1 MTRQRLSV
9 KARAALVLCACLVLA
24 APVFLPGCGKGKQ
37 ARTEVVLATG
47 TSPWDTGLLNAWIP
61 MFEARYP
68 YTVKVVPVG
77 SGKAIQAARDGECDV
92 TLTNSPEDEQS
103 VLAEVLTLNG
113 KAVMH
118 DSFIIAG
125 PAGDPAGVRG
135 QPNPIEAFNRIMETE
150 SAFVSRADGSGINAS
165 ERAIWQ
171 SIAGFNEPVGPWYIK
186 SDKGMGD
193 TLLLA
198 NDRNAYVLTDKATYL
213 ACKDRLGLEI
223 LLEGDKRLTNNY
235 VVMEVNPAA
244 FPDVNAAGAQAFS
257 EFVTGR
263 EAQEFLNSF
272 GVEEYGEQLFY
283 PGAL

>member
-1 MTRQRLSV
+1 VIRQRLRF
-9 KARAALVLCACLVLA
+9 KARAALVLCACVILAVPVL
-24 APVFLPGCGKGKQ
+24 LPGCGKQ
-37 ARTEVVLATG
+37 ARSEVVLATG

-61 MFEARYP
+61 MFEASYP
-68 YTVKVVPVG
+68 YDVKVVSVG

-92 TLTNSPEDEQS
+92 TLTNSPEDERQ
-103 VLAEVLTLNG
+103 VLTDVLTINS

-118 DSFIIAG
+118 NSFVVAG

-135 QPNPIEAFNRIMETE
+135 QPSPIVAFSRIMESG
-150 SAFVSRADGSGINAS
+150 SAFVSRADGSGINAN
-165 ERAIWQ
+165 ERAVWQ
-171 SIAGFNEPVGPWYIK
+171 SVTGLDEPVGQWYIK
-186 SDKGMGD
+186 SGKGMGD

-198 NDRNAYVLTDKATYL
+198 NERNAYVLTDKATYL
-213 ACKDRLGLEI
+213 VYQDRLDLEI
-223 LLEGDKRLTNNY
+223 LLEVDMSVANNY

-263 EAQEFLNSF
+263 EAQEFLNTF

-283 PGAL
+283 PDAL